1 MTILAGLRDELDGE
15 LFTPDSPGYEAVR
28 RPANRNYRDAQPR
41 LVIRCGS
48 AADVA
53 LGIRYARDNGIS
65 IVPRGGGH
73 CFAGRSST
81 NGIVLDLTDLDS
93 ISVADNGFATVGAG
107 ACLAQVYAG
116 LHVRGRTL
124 PAGCGATVGIA
135 GLTLGG
141 GVGLLGRQYG
151 LTCDRLVGARVV
163 LADGRIVECDAQHEP
178 ELFWALRGA
187 GGGQFGVVTSLIF
200 DTIPEPMTTRFE
212 LRWSGAPVET
222 IVAAWQRWA
231 PAAPDDVT
239 ANLTIVAEP
248 GEPLQAI
255 LFGASLREAAP
266 TRTLLL
272 DFCGVAGASPAVDI
286 RGGLTYHHL
295 KKSFEDLDP
304 REELASGVR
313 IRSEFF
319 ARHMLPST
327 INALLSTLS
336 DTEATARRQITFTAL
351 GGAYNRVPDTA
362 TAFVHRRELFMLEH
376 IAAEPSDWVDRSWQI
391 AHIDGSG
398 RVYPNF
404 PDPLLEDSAMAYHGS
419 NFPRLAAAKKIYD
432 PDRLFTFPQCI

>member
-1 MTILAGLRDELDGE
+1 MTSLAGLREALDGE
-15 LFTPDSPGYEAVR
+15 LFTLDSPGYEAVR
-28 RPANRNYRDAQPR
+28 RPANPNYRDTHPR

-53 LGIRYARDNGIS
+53 LGIQYARDNDIS

-81 NGIVLDLTDLDS
+81 NGIVLDLASLDS
-93 ISVADNGFATVGAG
+93 VCLADNGFATVGAG
-107 ACLAQVYAG
+107 ASLAQVYGG

-141 GVGLLGRQYG
+141 GVGLLGRRYG
-151 LTCDRLVGARVV
+151 LTCDRLVGAQVV
-163 LADGRIVECDAQHEP
+163 LADGRIVECDAQREP

-200 DTIPEPMTTRFE
+200 DTIPEPTTTRFE
-212 LRWSGAPVET
+212 LRWSGGPVET

-231 PAAPDDVT
+231 PTAPDDVT
-239 ANLTIVAEP
+239 ANLTVAAEP
-248 GEPLQAI
+248 GGPLQAV
-255 LFGASLREAAP
+255 LFGASLRDQER

-272 DFCGVAGASPAVDI
+272 AFCGVAGASTEIDI
-286 RGGLTYHHL
+286 RGGLDYHHL
-295 KKSFEDLDP
+295 KNSFEDPDP
-304 REELASGVR
+304 REDLVSGVR

-319 ARHMLPST
+319 ARPMPQST
-327 INALLSTLS
+327 INALLSTLIGI
-336 DTEATARRQITFTAL
+336 EATGPRQITFTAL
-351 GGAYNRVPDTA
+351 GGAYNTVPETA
-362 TAFVHRRELFMLEH
+362 TAFVHRRELFILEH
-376 IAAEPSDWVDRSWQI
+376 IGAQLDDWVDRSWEI
-391 AHIDGSG
+391 AHTDGSG
-398 RVYPNF
+398 GVYPNF

-419 NFPRLAAAKKIYD
+419 NFPRLAAAKKLYD